1 VLRKFLSTSSKGAKN
16 GGLFMDIV
24 FLFEGVSAIANKL
37 YCFLADMLLKNTFF
51 TIDAEETCD

>member
-1 VLRKFLSTSSKGAKN
+1 
-16 GGLFMDIV
+16 MDIV